1 MQKQMVHA
9 KDWKKPEEKI
19 VMSHT
24 DAMRL
29 LNEAR
34 PHVEGTVVGEHPKLE
49 RLAKLVG
56 YDLKK
61 VS

>member
-1 MQKQMVHA
+1 MQKQMLQGTN
-9 KDWKKPEEKI
+9 WKKPEEKI

-34 PHVEGTVVGEHPKLE
+34 PYLEGMVVGEHPKLE

-56 YDLKK
+56 YDLKL

>member
-1 MQKQMVHA
+1 MKKIMLQGPN
-9 KDWKKPEEKI
+9 WKKPEEKI

-29 LNEAR
+29 LNEVA
-34 PHVEGTVVGEHPKLE
+34 PHVAGHVVGEHPKLE
-49 RLAKLVG
+49 RLASLVG

-61 VS
+61 VN

>member
-1 MQKQMVHA
+1 MQKQMLQGPN
-9 KDWKKPEEKI
+9 WKKPEEKI

-24 DAMRL
+24 DALQL
-29 LNEAR
+29 LKEVA
-34 PHVEGTVVGEHPKLE
+34 PGVEGHVVGEHPKLE

>member
-1 MQKQMVHA
+1 MQKTLLQSA
-9 KDWKKPEEKI
+9 NWKKPEEKI

-24 DAMRL
+24 EALQL

-49 RLAKLVG
+49 RLAHIIG

-61 VS
+61 VN

>member
-1 MQKQMVHA
+1 MQKTMLQGTN
-9 KDWKKPEEKI
+9 WKKPEEKI
-19 VMSHT
+19 VMSHS
-24 DAMRL
+24 DALQL
-29 LNEAR
+29 LKEAR
-34 PHVEGTVVGEHPKLE
+34 PHVEGTVVGEHPKIE